1 MKTPTRKASYQRL
14 RTNLFETP
22 LDALMSILGIGLGLY
37 LLAVTLNWGVF
48 NADFAGSTPDD
59 CKGSGACWVF
69 VKVWSYRFT
78 YGFYPEDEVWR
89 VNLGFALAILTLV
102 PLFVQR
108 IPYKGVFLV
117 FAVAVLPAICF
128 ILFYGGVF
136 GLDIVDT
143 NEWGGLMITLI
154 LSGFGIL
161 GSFPLGIL
169 LALGRRSSLPI
180 IKIFCV
186 VFIEFWRGVPLITV
200 LFMSSVMFN
209 LFVPEGLTI
218 DKFARAAIGIVLF
231 AAAYIAEV
239 IRGGLQGVPKGQAE
253 ATHALGLNYIQ
264 TQVYVVLPQALMM
277 VIPGIINVFVMLLKD
292 TSLVLII
299 GLFDVLGMVQLVL
312 TNPEWTGFSFEGYI
326 FAAFVFWLLCF
337 CVSSYG
343 RRLEKKRGIGR

>member
-1 MKTPTRKASYQRL
+1 MRIITKKSFYQRL
-14 RTNLFETP
+14 RTNLFATP
-22 LDALMSILGIGLGLY
+22 IDALLSIVGIGLGVYGFY
-37 LLAVTLNWGVF
+37 LIISWGVF
-48 NADFAGSTPDD
+48 NASFSGSTSED
-59 CKGSGACWVF
+59 CTGSGACWVF
-69 VKVWSYRFT
+69 VRVWAYRFT
-78 YGFYPEDEVWR
+78 YGFYPEGEVWR
-89 VNLGFALAILTLV
+89 VNLGFSLAILTLL
-102 PLFVQR
+102 PIFVER
-108 IPYKGVFLV
+108 IPFKGYFLML
-117 FAVAVLPAICF
+117 AVMVLPTICF
-128 ILFYGGVF
+128 ILFYGGAF
-136 GLDIVDT
+136 GLEIVDT

-180 IKIFCV
+180 IKVFCV
-186 VFIEFWRGVPLITV
+186 LFIEFWRGVPLITV
-200 LFMSSVMFN
+200 LFMASVMFN

-239 IRGGLQGVPKGQAE
+239 IRGGLQGVPKGQIE
-253 ATHALGLNYIQ
+253 ATSALGLNYVQ

-299 GLFDVLGMVQLVL
+299 GLFDVLGMVKLVL
-312 TNPEWTGFSFEGYI
+312 TNPNWTRFAFEGYI

-343 RRLEKKRGIGR
+343 RRLEKKRRIGR